1 MRRRSAGAVGMSGRR
16 SAFTAIEIIIVLVIV
31 GLVAAISMPSIATN
45 VARDRVRRGQ
55 FIVGSYVE
63 LAYQYA
69 ARVRKPMTITLNS
82 TTKVLAITNRSDG
95 TVYRQSDLSRTGPWA
110 LTDATISP
118 SGGITIFPTGLA
130 SAALTI
136 TLSNNAYSKTITA
149 TIAGQVSKP

>member
-1 MRRRSAGAVGMSGRR
+1 MRRGSAGSGRMSSRR

-31 GLVAAISMPSIATN
+31 GLVAAMSMPSIATT
-45 VARDRVRRGQ
+45 VARDRVRRSQ

-63 LAYQYA
+63 LAFQYA

-82 TTKVLAITNRSDG
+82 STKVLAITNRSDG
-95 TVYRQSDLSRTGPWA
+95 TIYRQSDLSRTGPWA
-110 LTDATISP
+110 LTAATISP
-118 SGGITIFPTGLA
+118 SGGITIFPTGLG

-136 TLSNNAYSKTITA
+136 TLSNNAFSKTVTA